1 LTQEE
6 LNRMWVL
13 RKVLAT
19 MGVVEAMELLQG
31 KLSEAKSNADFLR
44 SMNT

>member
-1 LTQEE
+1 
-6 LNRMWVL
+6 
-13 RKVLAT
+13 
-19 MGVVEAMELLQG
+19 VVEAMELLQG